1 MEAVT
6 VAEGLPAFVAGAAGA
21 PGLLVIQEWCE
32 LPHPPP
38 APHRP
43 PLPEVTARAA
53 AVRSAPRDRLTAVSA
68 ARWGV
73 TPMVKQQALKLA
85 GEGYRVLIPDVYN
98 G

>member
-53 AVRSAPRDRLTAVSA
+53 AVRSAPRDRLTALS
-68 ARWGV
+68 RC
-73 TPMVKQQALKLA
+73 
-85 GEGYRVLIPDVYN
+85 
-98 G
+98 